1 MEICWLTHQYKQ
13 LRDCAGKKKEKIRI
27 RFRVKGAT
35 TVGEKW
41 SSGVPEETSSNQDER
56 CGGAAE
62 GGLEVVLLLLQVQVQ
77 GFVFISDPRC
87 FLNTVEQA

>member
-1 MEICWLTHQYKQ
+1 M
-13 LRDCAGKKKEKIRI
+13 RGKKEKIRI

-77 GFVFISDPRC
+77 VQGFVFISDPRC